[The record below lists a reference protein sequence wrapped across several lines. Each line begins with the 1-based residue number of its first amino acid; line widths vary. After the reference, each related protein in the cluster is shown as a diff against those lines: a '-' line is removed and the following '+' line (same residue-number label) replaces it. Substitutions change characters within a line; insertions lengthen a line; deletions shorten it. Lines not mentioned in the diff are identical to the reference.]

1 MKKVC
6 FVGGGAAGLMAAY
19 AAAKNGNDVLLF
31 EKNEKLGKK
40 IYITGKGRCNITND
54 ISPDEF
60 LENVVRGRKFL
71 TGAVWSFPPK
81 SVMEF
86 FVSHGLP
93 LKTER
98 GGRVFPVS
106 DHASDV
112 TKTLEKACR
121 SVGVQ
126 FLLNEKVV
134 CLQTSMSDVDIMP
147 RIVAV
152 RTEKGKYECGEAIVC
167 TGGLSYP
174 STGSTGDGYRFADE
188 AGLRVTDL
196 RPGLCGIEL
205 KGALFKDLQGLSLK
219 NVALKAKNGKKLIY
233 DGFGEMLFTHFGI
246 SGPLVLS
253 LSSLINRLD
262 LKNVILELDLK
273 PALDRQTLDKRILR
287 DFEKY
292 KNRHIDNA
300 MSDLLPQKMISAVLA
315 ASGISEKK
323 SVNVLTKEER
333 GKLLNILKG
342 FPLQPAGLRDF
353 REAIIT
359 SGGVDLSEIDP
370 RTMEAKKVKGLR
382 FCGEVLD
389 ADAFTG
395 GYNLQIA
402 FSTGYAA
409 GNSIR

>member
-6 FVGGGAAGLMAAY
+6 IVGGGAAGLMAGLRRRQ
-19 AAAKNGNDVLLF
+19 KRQWRSSF
-31 EKNEKLGKK
+31 WKERKIGKK
-40 IYITGKGRCNITND
+40 NLHYGKGRCNITND

-86 FVSHGLP
+86 FISHGLP

-196 RPGLCGIEL
+196 RPGALRNRIERSSFQGFAGTVFEKCCL
-205 KGALFKDLQGLSLK
+205 KSEKRQKVDLWRVRGDAFYAFRNIGAVGALSFQPDQSPRLK
-219 NVALKAKNGKKLIY
+219 KR
-233 DGFGEMLFTHFGI
+233 D
-246 SGPLVLS
+246 SGTWFEA
-253 LSSLINRLD
+253 R
-262 LKNVILELDLK
+262 
-273 PALDRQTLDKRILR
+273 ARQTD
-287 DFEKY
+287 
-292 KNRHIDNA
+292 
-300 MSDLLPQKMISAVLA
+300 V
-315 ASGISEKK
+315 G
-323 SVNVLTKEER
+323 
-333 GKLLNILKG
+333 
-342 FPLQPAGLRDF
+342 
-353 REAIIT
+353 
-359 SGGVDLSEIDP
+359 
-370 RTMEAKKVKGLR
+370 
-382 FCGEVLD
+382 
-389 ADAFTG
+389 
-395 GYNLQIA
+395 
-402 FSTGYAA
+402 
-409 GNSIR
+409 

>member
-6 FVGGGAAGLMAAY
+6 IVGGGAAGLMAAY

-86 FVSHGLP
+86 FISHGLP

-167 TGGLSYP
+167 MGGLSYIRRVRRGRL
-174 STGSTGDGYRFADE
+174 SVCRRGGTARDGFTA
-188 AGLRVTDL
+188 
-196 RPGLCGIEL
+196 
-205 KGALFKDLQGLSLK
+205 GALRNRIERSSFQGFAGT
-219 NVALKAKNGKKLIY
+219 V
-233 DGFGEMLFTHFGI
+233 
-246 SGPLVLS
+246 
-253 LSSLINRLD
+253 
-262 LKNVILELDLK
+262 
-273 PALDRQTLDKRILR
+273 
-287 DFEKY
+287 FEKCCL
-292 KNRHIDNA
+292 K
-300 MSDLLPQKMISAVLA
+300 
-315 ASGISEKK
+315 SEKRQK
-323 SVNVLTKEER
+323 
-333 GKLLNILKG
+333 
-342 FPLQPAGLRDF
+342 
-353 REAIIT
+353 
-359 SGGVDLSEIDP
+359 VDL
-370 RTMEAKKVKGLR
+370 
-382 FCGEVLD
+382 
-389 ADAFTG
+389 
-395 GYNLQIA
+395 
-402 FSTGYAA
+402 
-409 GNSIR
+409 

>member
-6 FVGGGAAGLMAAY
+6 IVGGGAAGLMAAY
-19 AAAKNGNDVLLF
+19 AASKNGNDVLLF

-86 FVSHGLP
+86 FISHGLP

-106 DHASDV
+106 EHASDV

-219 NVALKAKNGKKLIY
+219 NVALKARNEKKLIY
-233 DGFGEMLFTHFGI
+233 DGFGEM
-246 SGPLVLS
+246 
-253 LSSLINRLD
+253 
-262 LKNVILELDLK
+262 LELDLK

-323 SVNVLTKEER
+323 NVNVLTKEER
-333 GKLLNILKG
+333 GKLLNTLKG

-370 RTMEAKKVKGLR
+370 HTMEAKKVKGLR

>member
-6 FVGGGAAGLMAAY
+6 IVGGGAAGLMAAY

-40 IYITGKGRCNITND
+40 STLRERDAVILPTTFLPTNFWKM
-54 ISPDEF
+54 SS
-60 LENVVRGRKFL
+60 RGRKFL

-86 FVSHGLP
+86 FISHGLP

-233 DGFGEMLFTHFGI
+233 DGFGECFYAFRNIGAVGALSFQPDQSPRLKKRD
-246 SGPLVLS
+246 SGTGFEA
-253 LSSLINRLD
+253 R
-262 LKNVILELDLK
+262 
-273 PALDRQTLDKRILR
+273 ARQTD
-287 DFEKY
+287 
-292 KNRHIDNA
+292 
-300 MSDLLPQKMISAVLA
+300 V
-315 ASGISEKK
+315 G
-323 SVNVLTKEER
+323 
-333 GKLLNILKG
+333 
-342 FPLQPAGLRDF
+342 
-353 REAIIT
+353 
-359 SGGVDLSEIDP
+359 
-370 RTMEAKKVKGLR
+370 
-382 FCGEVLD
+382 
-389 ADAFTG
+389 
-395 GYNLQIA
+395 
-402 FSTGYAA
+402 
-409 GNSIR
+409 